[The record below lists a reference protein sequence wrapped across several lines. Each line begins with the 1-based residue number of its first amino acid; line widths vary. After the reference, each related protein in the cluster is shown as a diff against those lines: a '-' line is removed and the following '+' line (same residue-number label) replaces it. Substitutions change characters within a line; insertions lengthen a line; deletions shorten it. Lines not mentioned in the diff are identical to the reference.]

1 MHFYVK
7 LFAQKSGRVIFLTN
21 IKSVLMMINYNGHVV
36 NDMDF
41 SKTLLHHPGGVSHPG
56 HRYLGQE
63 C

>member
-1 MHFYVK
+1 
-7 LFAQKSGRVIFLTN
+7 
-21 IKSVLMMINYNGHVV
+21 MMIDDNGHVE

-41 SKTLLHHPGGVSHPG
+41 SKKLKHHPGGVSHPG